1 MNHFTEDIFPWLFRL
16 RCLWQGESARGKW
29 IHKIQQEKGLRSND
43 AGKTGRLLE
52 EKRRLNV
59 AFSRAKM
66 KLIIIG
72 SYKTLFVGSLVVCSI
87 LQEITCT
94 VEGGLN
100 ICPRILASCTNI
112 PIKTKPINAASTQSE
127 NLDWIL
133 IHFNCEGTLQKKAS
147 KIRARKFAIDFLNN
161 S

>member
-1 MNHFTEDIFPWLFRL
+1 MYVVFDKVNRL
-16 RCLWQGESARGKW
+16 EEYEYIGSNK
-29 IHKIQQEKGLRSND
+29 KKGLEVSTIDKYQGRDKETIILSMARSND

-52 EKRRLNV
+52 DKRRLNV
-59 AFSRAKM
+59 AFSRTKM

-94 VEGGLN
+94 VECGLN

-127 NLDWIL
+127 NLD
-133 IHFNCEGTLQKKAS
+133 
-147 KIRARKFAIDFLNN
+147 
-161 S
+161 

>member
-1 MNHFTEDIFPWLFRL
+1 MNHFTVYLKKNPDSLDYVVFDKVNRL
-16 RCLWQGESARGKW
+16 EENEYIRFNK
-29 IHKIQQEKGLRSND
+29 KKGLEVSTIDKYQGRDKETIILSMARSND

-52 EKRRLNV
+52 DKRRLNV
-59 AFSRAKM
+59 AFSRTKM

-127 NLDWIL
+127 NLD
-133 IHFNCEGTLQKKAS
+133 
-147 KIRARKFAIDFLNN
+147 
-161 S
+161 